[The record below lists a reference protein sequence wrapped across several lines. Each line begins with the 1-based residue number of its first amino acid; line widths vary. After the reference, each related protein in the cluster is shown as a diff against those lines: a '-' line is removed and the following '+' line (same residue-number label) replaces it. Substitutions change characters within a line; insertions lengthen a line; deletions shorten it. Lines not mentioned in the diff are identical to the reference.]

1 MERVDILLA
10 TYNGEKYLREQLD
23 SLLVQTY
30 KNIRIIISDDSSTD
44 ATKKILKEYEEKDD
58 RIIFYEQKKNIG
70 VVLNFEFLLKKVE
83 SDYYMFADQDDI
95 WNDDKV
101 EKSLKKL
108 KETDAD
114 LVFTDLQV
122 VDDELNVINESYWDL
137 KGLRQKIIK
146 YNSFEALYL
155 NNYVTG
161 CTILAKSQTIK
172 QILPIPNTSKYI
184 LHDYW
189 TALMIS
195 QSGKIEYLN
204 EATIKY
210 RQHKNNRIGSK
221 KKSESLDGL
230 KEIRTLFLE
239 VKKQHF
245 ELFINNQKKFQNKK
259 VRELN
264 KKCLEYYTHLEN
276 VKYINFKYWK
286 LFFKLYKYENK
297 KYIFENFLI
306 LNMPII
312 AAPLIRLIKLIKK

>member
-58 RIIFYEQKKNIG
+58 RIIFYEQEKNLG

-83 SDYYMFADQDDI
+83 SNYYMFADQDDI

-137 KGLRQKIIK
+137 KGLRQKITQC
-146 YNSFEALYL
+146 NSFEALYL

-161 CTILAKSQTIK
+161 CTILAKSETINK
-172 QILPIPNTSKYI
+172 ILPLPNTSKYV

-189 TALMIS
+189 TALIIS
-195 QSGKIEYLN
+195 QSGKIEYLD

-221 KKSESLDGL
+221 KKSESLNGL

-245 ELFINNQKKFQNKK
+245 GVFINNQEKFLNKE

-312 AAPLIRLIKLIKK
+312 AAPLIKITKLVKK